1 MATHLNPAAVT
12 IQDVADL
19 AKVSPKTV
27 SRVINNEP
35 RVRSD
40 TRARILEA
48 IEQLNYRPNLNAR
61 GLASNRSFLIG
72 LFCEK
77 PGDYSSEFQAGAV
90 ARCRESGLH
99 LMVEPWNVE
108 SPDIHEQI
116 DTLLGQLRLEGVI
129 LLPPLSDHPV
139 VLDKLHGA
147 SIPIVRIAPKH
158 HLSGTPSI
166 GIDDYAA
173 ARQITAHL
181 ASLGHRRIGFML
193 GTPEQGATEQR
204 YRGFVDEMRAR
215 KIPVDSDLVQTG
227 NFDFGDGLICA
238 ERMLRAATPPTA
250 IFASNDDMAAAAM
263 SMARKFGLDLPGQ
276 LSVAGFDDAPVA
288 RMIWP
293 ELTTVR
299 QPVAAMAR
307 IAVDLIIQFEPRRN
321 GWPDR
326 IPRHL
331 LDHELIVRNSTATPA
346 RRSPR
351 GACPDSAPSAFE
363 RRRALGARRS

>member
-1 MATHLNPAAVT
+1 LAINTMPASVT
-12 IQDVADL
+12 IQEVADL

-35 RVRSD
+35 RVRAD

-72 LFCEK
+72 LFCDR
-77 PGDYSSEFQAGAV
+77 PGDYLSEFQAGAV
-90 ARCRESGLH
+90 ARCRESSLH
-99 LMVEPWNVE
+99 LMVEPWDVE
-108 SPDIHEQI
+108 SPFIDKQI

-139 VLDKLHGA
+139 VLTKLRDA
-147 SIPIVRIAPKH
+147 SIPIVRIAPKQH
-158 HLSGTPSI
+158 SGAEPSI

-173 ARQITAHL
+173 ARQVTAHL
-181 ASLGHRRIGFML
+181 VGLGHRRIGFML
-193 GTPEQGATEQR
+193 GKPEHGATEQR
-204 YRGFVDEMRAR
+204 HRGFVDEMRAHQ
-215 KIPVDSDLVQTG
+215 IPVDAGLVQSG
-227 NFDFGDGLICA
+227 NFGFGDGLICA
-238 ERMLRAATPPTA
+238 ERMLRAAAPPTA
-250 IFASNDDMAAAAM
+250 IFASNDDMAAAVV
-263 SMARKFGLDLPGQ
+263 SMARKFGLDLPAQ

-288 RMIWP
+288 SMIWP

-307 IAVDLIIQFEPRRN
+307 LAADMIIRFEPRRN

-331 LDHELIVRNSTATPA
+331 LDHELVIRNSTTRPQ
-346 RRSPR
+346 
-351 GACPDSAPSAFE
+351 PS
-363 RRRALGARRS
+363 

>member
-1 MATHLNPAAVT
+1 LAINSVPASVT
-12 IQDVADL
+12 IQEVADL

-35 RVRSD
+35 RVRID

-72 LFCEK
+72 LFCER
-77 PGDYSSEFQAGAV
+77 PGDYLSEFQAGAV
-90 ARCRESGLH
+90 ARCRESSLH
-99 LMVEPWNVE
+99 LMVEPWDVE
-108 SPDIHEQI
+108 SPVIDKQI

-139 VLDKLHGA
+139 VLNKLRDA
-147 SIPIVRIAPKH
+147 SIPIVRIAPKRN
-158 HLSGTPSI
+158 SGAEPSI

-173 ARQITAHL
+173 ARQVTAHL
-181 ASLGHRRIGFML
+181 IGLGHRRIGFML
-193 GTPEQGATEQR
+193 GKPEHGATEQR
-204 YRGFVDEMRAR
+204 HRGFVDEMQAHQ
-215 KIPVDSDLVQTG
+215 IPVDAALVQTG
-227 NFDFGDGLICA
+227 NFGFGDGLVCA
-238 ERMLRAATPPTA
+238 ERMLRAAAAPTA
-250 IFASNDDMAAAAM
+250 IFASNDDMAAAVV

-288 RMIWP
+288 SMIWP

-307 IAVDLIIQFEPRRN
+307 LAADMIIRFEPRRN
-321 GWPDR
+321 GWPER

-331 LDHELIVRNSTATPA
+331 LDHELVIRNSTARPV
-346 RRSPR
+346 
-351 GACPDSAPSAFE
+351 PS
-363 RRRALGARRS
+363 

>member
-1 MATHLNPAAVT
+1 MAINIPPASVT
-12 IQDVADL
+12 IQEVADL

-48 IEQLNYRPNLNAR
+48 IETLNYRPNLNAR

-77 PGDYSSEFQAGAV
+77 PGDYLSEFQAGAV
-90 ARCRESGLH
+90 ARRRESSLH
-99 LMVEPWNVE
+99 LMVEPWDVD
-108 SPDIHEQI
+108 SPMIDRQI

-139 VLDKLHGA
+139 VLKKLHEA
-147 SIPIVRIAPKH
+147 SIPIVRIAPKN
-158 HLSGTPSI
+158 HLSRTPSI

-173 ARQITAHL
+173 ARQITSHL

-193 GTPEQGATEQR
+193 GRPEHGATEQR
-204 YRGFVDEMRAR
+204 YRGFVDEMRDRQLA
-215 KIPVDSDLVQTG
+215 IDSDLVQTG
-227 NFDFGDGLICA
+227 NFVFGDGLLCA
-238 ERMLRAATPPTA
+238 ERMLRAAAPPTA
-250 IFASNDDMAAAAM
+250 IFASNDDMAAAAI
-263 SMARKFGLDLPGQ
+263 SMARKIGLDLPGQ

-288 RMIWP
+288 SMIWP

-299 QPVAAMAR
+299 QPVAEMAR
-307 IAVDLIIQFEPRRN
+307 IAADLIIQLEPRRN
-321 GWPDR
+321 GWPER
-326 IPRHL
+326 IPRQL
-331 LDHELIVRNSTATPA
+331 LAHELVIRNSTARPA
-346 RRSPR
+346 RRK
-351 GACPDSAPSAFE
+351 
-363 RRRALGARRS
+363 